1 MVAGAGAGAGAGTV
15 KLIRRGERI
24 PMSRTLFRTTRFD
37 LEHLV
42 KNIDR
47 GDVALPD
54 IQRPFV
60 WSTAKV
66 RDLFDSM
73 LKGFPVGYLLF
84 WATEAPVGSRQIG
97 TDAKE
102 EKVAR
107 WLIVDGQQRLTS
119 LYAVLTGHSIV
130 REDYA
135 EARLRLAFSP
145 LDGRFEVS
153 DAAIERDPE
162 FLADVTPIWDDY
174 RGTVRSYTK
183 RLESSRGPLTAELED
198 AIEERFDRLRDL
210 RAYPFEVVEL
220 DAGMDEEQVAD
231 VFVRINSEGI
241 PLNRADFIL
250 TLMSVFQEASRQQLE
265 EFARLS
271 KQPQPGKPGPF
282 NWFIQPQPDQLLRVS
297 VALAFRRAV
306 LRHAYS
312 LLRGKDL
319 ETGEVSSE
327 KRDEQFAR
335 LQQAQTQVLDLT
347 HWHEFLQCLERAGFR
362 GSKMIS
368 SENALL
374 YSYALWLIGRVEHRI
389 PLPVLRDVIARWFFM
404 AHTTSHYSGSFETRF
419 EADVARLAD
428 LAPHDA
434 AGFVNTLNRMIDDT
448 LSSDYWTIT
457 LPNNLATAASKSP
470 TLLAYIAALN
480 ILDADV
486 LLSDTKIR
494 SRLEPAVTLKKGI
507 ERHHLFPRGYLRN
520 VLGLSEIR
528 SINQIANYAL
538 VEWSDNIA
546 ISDSPPPEYWPQQI
560 AAKQLAPGK
569 LEAHRYWHALP
580 EGWEAMP
587 YEEFLVTRR
596 RLMARVVRDAFARLT
611 DEGYKPQRS
620 QSTAPAE
627 PGVLVPDGGRT
638 EVRFRDL
645 IDADILPAGTSL
657 SPSNGELDVVA
668 TVLPDGNV
676 YMDGE
681 AFESPSEAATARRGE
696 PTNGWDFWSADL
708 PEGRVR
714 LRVLREDYLTRDGAD
729 G

>member
-1 MVAGAGAGAGAGTV
+1 M
-15 KLIRRGERI
+15 
-24 PMSRTLFRTTRFD
+24 PRTLFRTTRFD
-37 LEHLV
+37 LDHLV

-73 LKGFPVGYLLF
+73 YNGFPVGYLLF
-84 WATEAPVGSRQIG
+84 WTTEAPVGSRQVG

-119 LYAVLTGHSIV
+119 LYAVLTGHLVV
-130 REDYA
+130 RSDYS
-135 EARLRLAFSP
+135 EARLRLAFCP
-145 LDGRFEVS
+145 LDGRFEVT

-162 FLADVTPIWDDY
+162 FIADVTPIWDDY
-174 RGTVRSYTK
+174 RGTVRSYTE
-183 RLESSRGPLTAELED
+183 RIESSRGPLSAEQQD
-198 AIEERFDRLRDL
+198 AIEDRFDRLRDL
-210 RAYPFEVVEL
+210 RSYPFEVVEL
-220 DAGMDEEQVAD
+220 DGGMDEEQVAD
-231 VFVRINSEGI
+231 VFVRINSEGV

-250 TLMSVFQEASRQQLE
+250 TLMSVFQESSRRQLE
-265 EFARLS
+265 GFARAS
-271 KQPQPGKPGPF
+271 KQPQQGKPSPF

-335 LQQAQTQVLDLT
+335 LQKAQAQVLNLT
-347 HWHEFLQCLERAGFR
+347 NWHEFLQCLERAGFR
-362 GSKMIS
+362 GAKMIS
-368 SENALL
+368 GQNALL
-374 YSYALWLIGRVEHRI
+374 YSYALWLIGRVDHGI
-389 PLPVLRDVIARWFFM
+389 SLPVLRDVIARWFFM

-419 EADVARLAD
+419 EADVAKLAD
-428 LAPHDA
+428 LPPKDPS
-434 AGFVNTLNRMIDDT
+434 GFVNALNRMIDDRLT
-448 LSSDYWTIT
+448 GDYWTIT
-457 LPNNLATAASKSP
+457 LPNSLATSAPKSP
-470 TLLAYIAALN
+470 ALLAYIAALN

-486 LLSDTKIR
+486 LLSDTKVR
-494 SRLEPAVTLKKGI
+494 SRLDPAVTLKKGI
-507 ERHHLFPRGYLRN
+507 ERHHLFPRGYLRR
-520 VLGLSEIR
+520 VLGISDVR
-528 SINQIANYAL
+528 SVNQIANYAL

-546 ISDSPPPEYWPQQI
+546 ISDSAPLEYWPQQI
-560 AAKQLAPGK
+560 AEKQLAPGE

-580 EGWEAMP
+580 EGWESMQFD
-587 YEEFLVTRR
+587 EFLAVRR
-596 RLMARVVRDAFARLT
+596 QLMARVVRDAFAKLT
-611 DEGYKPQRS
+611 DAGYRPE
-620 QSTAPAE
+620 APREAAAE
-627 PGVLVPDGGRT
+627 EADPLIADAGGS

-645 IDADILPAGTSL
+645 IHSDYLPAGASL
-657 SPSNGELDVVA
+657 LPSNGELDTTA
-668 TVLPDGNV
+668 LALPDGNV

-681 AFESPSEAATARRGE
+681 TFESPSEAATSLRGE

-714 LRVLREDYLTRDGAD
+714 LRVLREEFLKRDEVGV
-729 G
+729 

>member
-1 MVAGAGAGAGAGTV
+1 M
-15 KLIRRGERI
+15 
-24 PMSRTLFRTTRFD
+24 PHTLFRTTRFD
-37 LEHLV
+37 LDHLV

-73 LKGFPVGYLLF
+73 FNGFPVGYLLF
-84 WATEAPVGSRQIG
+84 WVTEAPAGSRQIG

-102 EKVAR
+102 ERVAR

-119 LYAVLTGHSIV
+119 LYAVITGHSIV
-130 REDYA
+130 REDYT

-145 LDGRFEVS
+145 LDGRFEVT

-162 FLADVTPIWDDY
+162 FLADITPIWGNY
-174 RGTVRSYTK
+174 RGTVRAYTE
-183 RLESSRGPLTAELED
+183 RLESSRGPLSAELED
-198 AIEERFDRLRDL
+198 LIEERFDRLRDL
-210 RAYPFEVVEL
+210 RLYPFEVVEL
-220 DAGMDEEQVAD
+220 DSEMDEERVAD
-231 VFVRINSEGI
+231 VFVRINSEGVL
-241 PLNRADFIL
+241 LNRADFIL
-250 TLMSVFQEASRQQLE
+250 TLMSVFQEASRRQLE
-265 EFARLS
+265 EFARAAKL
-271 KQPQPGKPGPF
+271 PQPVKAGPF

-297 VALAFRRAV
+297 IALAFRRAV

-319 ETGEVSSE
+319 ETGEVSAE

-335 LQQAQTQVLDLT
+335 LQKAQTQVVDLT
-347 HWHEFLQCLERAGFR
+347 NWHEFLQCLERAGFR

-368 SENALL
+368 SQNALL
-374 YSYALWLIGRVEHRI
+374 YSYALWLIGRVDYRI

-404 AHTTSHYSGSFETRF
+404 AHTTSHYSGSFETQF
-419 EADVARLAD
+419 EADVARLVD
-428 LAPHDA
+428 LPPNDSS
-434 AGFVNTLNRMIDDT
+434 GFVNTLNQMIDDT
-448 LSSDYWTIT
+448 LTSDYWTIT
-457 LPNNLATAASKSP
+457 LPNNLATSAPKSP
-470 TLLAYIAALN
+470 ALLAYIAALN

-486 LLSDTKIR
+486 LLSDTKVR

-520 VLGLSEIR
+520 VLGISETR

-546 ISDSPPPEYWPQQI
+546 ISDSPSSEYWPQQI
-560 AAKQLAPGK
+560 AEKQLAPGEI
-569 LEAHRYWHALP
+569 EAHRYWHALP
-580 EGWEAMP
+580 EGWETMP
-587 YEEFLVTRR
+587 FDEFLATRR
-596 RLMARVVRDAFARLT
+596 QSMARVVRDAFARLT
-611 DEGYKPQRS
+611 DAGYKPEMF
-620 QSTAPAE
+620 QSAAPAE
-627 PGVLVPDGGRT
+627 PEVLTTEGGRT

-645 IDADILPAGTSL
+645 ITADVLPAGVSL
-657 SPSNGELDVVA
+657 LPSNGELDPVA

-681 AFESPSEAATARRGE
+681 AFESPSEAATALRGE
-696 PTNGWDFWSADL
+696 LTNGWDFWSADL

-714 LRVLREDYLTRDGAD
+714 LRVLREDYLTREG
-729 G
+729 GGV